1 LSEQDR
7 EKDPGTPPEPPD
19 WQTVLRLSTEIL
31 ADKSKDMWV
40 AAWMIEALARRHQF
54 AGLRDGFR
62 LVRELGE
69 RYWDHLH
76 PQPDVEEG
84 EDISETLSQMSS
96 LNGLLPAAIEQI
108 PITPETA
115 SYPELTSADY
125 KDASHSAADGS
136 ITLGMFDSAVREAN
150 PQFFRNLSE
159 DIDQARAEFDLLDRL
174 WDEKCGQDEE
184 RMSLAP
190 ATSNIKNTL
199 AECSDRIRSLAKH
212 ILVPDPQEESAQPAS
227 SKSDTAPA
235 PRTGPAAARG
245 SIGEAAVQNREDAFR
260 ALVKVADF
268 FKRTEP
274 HSPLAYKLEE
284 AVRWGRLTLPE
295 LMDELMRDL
304 ISDDT
309 TRQEMFRRAGIPQ
322 ARPKDAE

>member
-1 LSEQDR
+1 
-7 EKDPGTPPEPPD
+7 
-19 WQTVLRLSTEIL
+19 
-31 ADKSKDMWV
+31 
-40 AAWMIEALARRHQF
+40 
-54 AGLRDGFR
+54 
-62 LVRELGE
+62 
-69 RYWDHLH
+69 
-76 PQPDVEEG
+76 
-84 EDISETLSQMSS
+84 
-96 LNGLLPAAIEQI
+96 
-108 PITPETA
+108 
-115 SYPELTSADY
+115 
-125 KDASHSAADGS
+125 
-136 ITLGMFDSAVREAN
+136 MFDSAVREAN

-159 DIDQARAEFDLLDRL
+159 DIDQARAEFDRLDRL

-199 AECSDRIRSLAKH
+199 TECSDRIRSLAKH
-212 ILVPDPQEESAQPAS
+212 ILVSEPQPEAAGPAS
-227 SKSDTAPA
+227 SKPDAAPVS
-235 PRTGPAAARG
+235 RGGPASAKG

-309 TRQEMFRRAGIPQ
+309 TRQELFRRAGIPQ